1 MGDFWKIASAT
12 VALGVMGSLMSK
24 SSKEAE
30 EKRKQAAEEA
40 ERRRNCP
47 RIFNDGITRDE
58 FTVIVKRAKKGIK
71 RIAELTTDE
80 MIVSG
85 VVHSQSG
92 ISDWKFKIDFS
103 DYGHLTG
110 KYWISTDNSDSD
122 IPEIIAGRISDAIK
136 YFPDCVDESFEKEL
150 DNLDDVEDIPSQ
162 NEPMKAKYCPYCGE
176 KLISDDVR
184 FCGYCGRKI
193 RL

>member
-12 VALGVMGSLMSK
+12 VALGVMGSWMSK
-24 SSKEAE
+24 SSKEEA
-30 EKRKQAAEEA
+30 EKRRQASEEE
-40 ERRRNCP
+40 ERRRNAP
-47 RIFNDGITRDE
+47 RLFNDGITRNE
-58 FTVIVKRAKKGIK
+58 FVVIVKRSKRGIK
-71 RIAELTTDE
+71 RIAELTTNE
-80 MIVSG
+80 MVVYG

-110 KYWISTDNSDSD
+110 KYWIATDNDDSD

-136 YFPDCVDESFEKEL
+136 YFPDCVDEAFENEL
-150 DNLDDVEDIPSQ
+150 DNLEDSQTKQDD
-162 NEPMKAKYCPYCGE
+162 ARTKYCPYCGE
-176 KLISDDVR
+176 KLIGINAR

-193 RL
+193 QI